1 MSNDLLDS
9 PPDTRQI
16 VTPTTVLEA
25 SNTPASRR
33 PSAESEARYAKA
45 LSLVRSEGYS
55 LRAAAIESEL
65 DPSNFHKRIKRLNET
80 IPDAEQRHR
89 AAEDRILTM
98 AEDLS
103 EAAGQKLLEEVESNR
118 LRPADLVKTFN
129 AATNQVAAKRRR
141 NQGLNTGDART
152 QDALASALQRLR
164 DGASIRIEKPDA
176 VNEAIDITPSDEAV
190 DTTGAP

>member
-1 MSNDLLDS
+1 MHRLDG
-9 PPDTRQI
+9 PILVGGNGGDRLDH
-16 VTPTTVLEA
+16 VH
-25 SNTPASRR
+25 
-33 PSAESEARYAKA
+33 ARH
-45 LSLVRSEGYS
+45 
-55 LRAAAIESEL
+55 
-65 DPSNFHKRIKRLNET
+65 D
-80 IPDAEQRHR
+80 

-103 EAAGQKLLEEVESNR
+103 EAAGQKLLEEVESNC
-118 LRPADLVKTFN
+118 LRPADLVKTLN
-129 AATNQVAAKRRR
+129 AATNQVAAKRRW

-152 QDALASALQRLR
+152 QDALANALQRLR